1 MPATVHYF
9 FTPVSPWAYLGHA
22 RFVSILQESGATVE
36 LQPADYGAVFAE
48 TGGLPLKQR
57 APARRAY
64 RLVDMRRFRD
74 HLGLP
79 MNLEPQHFPVSGD
92 MASKLI
98 LAAQQDHGAM
108 AALDLAGRFGSAVWA
123 EQRDVSDAAVQQAIV
138 EAAGLPASLMQAAA
152 RPEIAEAYAACTRD
166 AVAAG
171 AFGAP
176 SYVIDGEVF
185 WGQDRLDFVRR
196 RLA

>member
-1 MPATVHYF
+1 MPATVQYYL
-9 FTPVSPWAYLGHA
+9 TPVSPWAYLGHA
-22 RFVSILQESGATVE
+22 RFVSILQEAGATVE
-36 LQPADYGAVFAE
+36 LHPADFGAVFAE

-64 RLVDMRRFRD
+64 RLVELKRFSD
-74 HLGLP
+74 YLNVPL
-79 MNLEPQHFPVSGD
+79 NLEPKHFPVSGD

-98 LAAQQDHGAM
+98 LAAQQQHGAM
-108 AALDLAGRFGSAVWA
+108 AALDLAGRFGRAVWA
-123 EQRDVSDAAVQQAIV
+123 EQRDVSDSATQQTIV
-138 EAAGLPASLMQAAA
+138 EEAGLPAGLMQAAA
-152 RPEIAEAYAACTRD
+152 EPGIAEAYAACARQ

-185 WGQDRLDFVRR
+185 WGQDRLDFVKR
-196 RLA
+196 RLT